1 MSSDVAGL
9 HPQVLAIR
17 ERIRRDK
24 VPHLTTLT
32 IQQARA
38 ADLAAVVA
46 GAGNGE
52 PVADVTETTIPGPAA
67 GLRLRVYRPAGTG
80 PWPVLVYFF
89 GGGWSLGTLDTC
101 DAICRMLTNAA
112 RCVTVSV
119 GYRLAPE
126 HKFPAAV
133 EDCYAGTAW
142 AAAHAA
148 ELGGDPA
155 RLAVGGDSSGGN
167 LAAAVA
173 LMARER
179 GGPAITHQL
188 LVYPNTD
195 YLADTPS
202 MRDISDTYFFN
213 PASVRW
219 YWGLYLATPEDG
231 ANPLASPL
239 RADDLT
245 GLPAATVITAEY
257 DPLRDEGELYA
268 KKLAAAGVPAEVI
281 RYDGMIHGFFTMV
294 GTLDTAR
301 TAVLDA
307 AERLRRALAV
317 ALPRRPCRRHPWP
330 AGIAGHR
337 FRLRVGQQRR
347 VEARRLPE
355 GTAATCPDRQRYR
368 RPPVAAPRPIAAN
381 SGPRPPY
388 RVRPG
393 MAGGARGVRS
403 RYR

>member
-1 MSSDVAGL
+1 MSERETQPRPDAAGL
-9 HPQVLAIR
+9 HPQVRAMR
-17 ERIRRDK
+17 ERLRRDN

-32 IQQARA
+32 IEQARA

-46 GAGNGE
+46 GAGNAE
-52 PVADVTETTIPGPAA
+52 PVGEVTEVTIPGPAVSGPA
-67 GLRLRVYRPAGTG
+67 VSRPALGLRLRVYRPAGTG

-101 DAICRMLTNAA
+101 DGICRMLTNAA

-133 EDCYAGTAW
+133 QDCYTGTAW
-142 AAAHAA
+142 AASHAR

-167 LAAAVA
+167 LAAAVS

-179 GGPAITHQL
+179 RWPSIAHQL

-195 YLADTPS
+195 YQACTPS
-202 MRDISDTYFFN
+202 MRDISDEYFFN

-219 YWGLYLATPEDG
+219 YWGLYLATPADG
-231 ANPLASPL
+231 ASPLASPL
-239 RADDLT
+239 RAADLT

-257 DPLRDEGELYA
+257 DPLRDEGEAYA
-268 KKLAAAGVPAEVI
+268 EKLTKAGVPAEVI

-294 GTLDTAR
+294 GVLDTAR
-301 TAVLDA
+301 IAVLDA
-307 AERLRRALAV
+307 AQRLRQAFAQ
-317 ALPRRPCRRHPWP
+317 
-330 AGIAGHR
+330 G
-337 FRLRVGQQRR
+337 
-347 VEARRLPE
+347 
-355 GTAATCPDRQRYR
+355 
-368 RPPVAAPRPIAAN
+368 
-381 SGPRPPY
+381 
-388 RVRPG
+388 
-393 MAGGARGVRS
+393 
-403 RYR
+403 

>member
-1 MSSDVAGL
+1 MSTDAAGL
-9 HPQVLAIR
+9 HPQVLALR
-17 ERIRRDK
+17 ERLRRDK

-32 IQQARA
+32 IEEARA

-46 GAGNGE
+46 GGGNAE
-52 PVADVTETTIPGPAA
+52 PVGDVMETTIPGPATLEPA
-67 GLRLRVYRPAGTG
+67 AADPPPGLRLRVYRPAGTG

-112 RCVTVSV
+112 GCVTVSV

-133 EDCYAGTAW
+133 EDCYAGAAW
-142 AAAHAA
+142 AASHAE

-173 LMARER
+173 LMARDR
-179 GGPAITHQL
+179 GGPAIAHQL

-195 YLADTPS
+195 YQARTPS
-202 MRDISDTYFFN
+202 MRDISDEYFFN

-219 YWGLYLATPEDG
+219 YWGLYLATPADG

-239 RADDLT
+239 RADDLS
-245 GLPAATVITAEY
+245 GLPAATVITAEH

-268 KKLAAAGVPAEVI
+268 KKLEEAGVPAKTL

-294 GTLDTAR
+294 GALHTAR
-301 TAVLDA
+301 AAVLDA
-307 AERLRRALAV
+307 AEQLRGA
-317 ALPRRPCRRHPWP
+317 
-330 AGIAGHR
+330 
-337 FRLRVGQQRR
+337 F
-347 VEARRLPE
+347 ARE
-355 GTAATCPDRQRYR
+355 
-368 RPPVAAPRPIAAN
+368 
-381 SGPRPPY
+381 
-388 RVRPG
+388 
-393 MAGGARGVRS
+393 
-403 RYR
+403 

>member
-1 MSSDVAGL
+1 MTGQRGPVSEQSGPVTGQSGGPVSAGLAGL

-17 ERIRRDK
+17 ERLSRDK

-32 IQQARA
+32 IDQARA

-46 GAGNGE
+46 GGGNAE
-52 PVADVTETTIPGPAA
+52 PVGDVTETTIPGSATH
-67 GLRLRVYRPAGTG
+67 GIRLRVYRPAGTV
-80 PWPVLVYFF
+80 PAETVPAETVPPEPVALPVLVYFF

-101 DAICRMLTNAA
+101 DGICRMLTNAA

-119 GYRLAPE
+119 SYRLAPE

-133 EDCYAGTAW
+133 EDCYAGVAW
-142 AAAHAA
+142 AASHAG

-195 YLADTPS
+195 YQAGTPS
-202 MRDISDTYFFN
+202 MRDIRDEYFFN

-219 YWGLYLATPEDG
+219 YWGMYLATPQDG

-239 RADDLT
+239 RAGDLT
-245 GLPAATVITAEY
+245 GLPAATVITADY
-257 DPLRDEGELYA
+257 DPLRDEAELYA
-268 KKLAAAGVPAEVI
+268 KRLAEAGVPAEVV
-281 RYDGMIHGFFTMV
+281 RYAGMIHGFFTMV
-294 GTLDTAR
+294 GVLDTAR

-307 AERLRRALAV
+307 AERLRMA
-317 ALPRRPCRRHPWP
+317 
-330 AGIAGHR
+330 
-337 FRLRVGQQRR
+337 F
-347 VEARRLPE
+347 
-355 GTAATCPDRQRYR
+355 
-368 RPPVAAPRPIAAN
+368 AP
-381 SGPRPPY
+381 G
-388 RVRPG
+388 
-393 MAGGARGVRS
+393 
-403 RYR
+403 

>member
-1 MSSDVAGL
+1 VGASAGGL
-9 HPQVLAIR
+9 HPQVLALR
-17 ERIRRDK
+17 EQLRRDK
-24 VPHLTTLT
+24 APHLTTLT
-32 IQQARA
+32 IEQARA

-46 GAGNGE
+46 GGGDVE
-52 PVADVTETTIPGPAA
+52 PVGDVTEITIPGAAAVGPAA
-67 GLRLRVYRPAGTG
+67 PDLSPGLQLRVYRPAGSPPGTA

-133 EDCYAGTAW
+133 EDCYAGAAW
-142 AAAHAA
+142 VAAHAE

-173 LMARER
+173 LMARDR

-195 YLADTPS
+195 YQADTPS
-202 MRDISDTYFFN
+202 MRDFSDELLFN

-219 YWGLYLATPEDG
+219 YWGLYLATPQDG

-239 RADDLT
+239 RAGDLS
-245 GLPAATVITAEY
+245 GLPAATVITAEC

-268 KKLAAAGVPAEVI
+268 KRLEEAGVPVKTL

-294 GTLDTAR
+294 GALDTAR
-301 TAVLDA
+301 AAVLDA
-307 AERLRRALAV
+307 AERLRGA
-317 ALPRRPCRRHPWP
+317 
-330 AGIAGHR
+330 
-337 FRLRVGQQRR
+337 F
-347 VEARRLPE
+347 AR
-355 GTAATCPDRQRYR
+355 D
-368 RPPVAAPRPIAAN
+368 
-381 SGPRPPY
+381 
-388 RVRPG
+388 
-393 MAGGARGVRS
+393 
-403 RYR
+403 

>member
-1 MSSDVAGL
+1 VSDDLAGL

-17 ERIRRDK
+17 ERLERDK

-32 IQQARA
+32 IEQARA
-38 ADLAAVVA
+38 ADLAAVVSGGGSA
-46 GAGNGE
+46 E
-52 PVADVTETTIPGPAA
+52 PVGDVTETTIPGQDP
-67 GLRLRVYRPAGTG
+67 GLRVRVYRPAGTG
-80 PWPVLVYFF
+80 PWPLLVYFF

-101 DAICRMLTNAA
+101 DGICRMLTNAA
-112 RCVTVSV
+112 RCLTVSV

-142 AAAHAA
+142 AASHAA
-148 ELGGDPA
+148 ELGADPA

-179 GGPAITHQL
+179 GGPALAHQL

-195 YLADTPS
+195 YQAGTPS
-202 MRDISDTYFFN
+202 MRDVCDEYFFN

-219 YWGLYLATPEDG
+219 YWGLYLAAPQDG

-239 RADDLT
+239 RAADVT
-245 GLPAATVITAEY
+245 GLPAATVITAEH

-268 KKLAAAGVPAEVI
+268 KKLAQAGVPAEVV

-294 GTLDTAR
+294 GDLDTAR

-307 AERLRRALAV
+307 AERLR
-317 ALPRRPCRRHPWP
+317 
-330 AGIAGHR
+330 
-337 FRLRVGQQRR
+337 
-347 VEARRLPE
+347 
-355 GTAATCPDRQRYR
+355 TAFDR
-368 RPPVAAPRPIAAN
+368 
-381 SGPRPPY
+381 G
-388 RVRPG
+388 
-393 MAGGARGVRS
+393 
-403 RYR
+403 